1 MLNMN
6 IRGKDGLK
14 NENKNFL
21 IIWIEKNI
29 LFDSFFFF
37 FNWLKLIWEIKEF
50 YRDHKNYFEKKL
62 LIFIKKLR

>member
-37 FNWLKLIWEIKEF
+37 LIGL
-50 YRDHKNYFEKKL
+50 N
-62 LIFIKKLR
+62 